1 MVRAVKHHARV
12 AKGPFR
18 SGDVVPADE
27 GIRVVVRHQARVAKG
42 PFSSGDVVPGD
53 EGTRVRG
60 R

>member
-1 MVRAVKHHARV
+1 MKHHARV

-27 GIRVVVRHQARVAKG
+27 GIRVVVRHHARVAKG